1 MKNRTACSKSWTDV
15 NINFKNRKLGH
26 CCASV
31 YHDMPDDITPIFFSN
46 SELIQQRRQDTL
58 NNIQHSDCVMCW
70 DDIESG
76 NKPFK
81 DWMNEWD
88 DFGSAKPDVPQVN
101 YIEMELDNICDL
113 SCLYCHPDHSSKIA
127 QEEGVKVV
135 NKFTEKDLEVYKQW
149 LTDTV
154 NNSQTK
160 IDIAFLGG
168 EPTASK
174 LFYDMINHIASLENM
189 RGEIQ
194 VTTNGNTK
202 DFLFKKFI
210 DAMDRSKSEWAIHI
224 SNESYN
230 QDSSLIRYGLDW
242 ERFESN
248 LRTYAQH
255 PKVEKIL
262 FDVAMNNVALPTF
275 PKYVQWIHDVMSEYN
290 KPFSISG
297 TAVSTPKDLDVKI
310 LPTSFKKNID
320 QTVQIIKQY
329 SLSQHN
335 QSGTLEFLETIRKRI
350 GSGYKENYIDIIQ
363 EFLKEKQEYKKTD
376 KLLGLTHNLE
386 IGNE

>member
-15 NINFKNRKLGH
+15 NINFKKRKLGH

-31 YHDMPDDITPIFFSN
+31 YHDMPDDITPMFFSN
-46 SELIQQRRQDTL
+46 NELIQQRRQDTL
-58 NNIQHSDCVMCW
+58 NNIQHSDCVECW
-70 DDIESG
+70 DDIKSG
-76 NKPFK
+76 NTPFK
-81 DWMNEWD
+81 DWMNKWD
-88 DFGSAKPDVPQVN
+88 NFDSAKPDEPQVT

-113 SCLYCHPDHSSKIA
+113 SCLYCSPEHSSKIA

-135 NKFTEKDLEVYKQW
+135 NKFTETDLEVYKQW
-149 LTDTV
+149 MTDTV
-154 NNSQTK
+154 NNSQTQ

-168 EPTASK
+168 EPTATK
-174 LFYDMINHIASLENM
+174 VFYDMIDHIALLDNIAEV
-189 RGEIQ
+189 Q

-210 DAMDRSKSEWAIHI
+210 DAMDKSKSQWSIHL

-255 PKVEKIL
+255 PKVDRIL

-290 KPFSISG
+290 KPFSITG
-297 TAVSTPKDLDVKI
+297 TAVSCPEELDVKI

-320 QTVQIIKQY
+320 QTVQITKQY
-329 SLSQHN
+329 SLSHHEQDR
-335 QSGTLEFLETIRKRI
+335 TLEFLETIHKRI
-350 GSGYKENYIDIIQ
+350 GSGYKENYIDIVQ
-363 EFLKEKQEYKKTD
+363 EFLEEKQEYKKTN
-376 KLLGLTHNLE
+376 KLLSLVHNLE